1 MTNQD
6 QIRHLKARIADLSE
20 RLPYA
25 DGQAYYDDKRK
36 IKALKAELL
45 ELEKQELPSG
55 DDCNQVEPVRSPRI
69 EDTANINSNSE

>member
-1 MTNQD
+1 MTHQD

-36 IKALKAELL
+36 IQALDKALQQLIDARRAAISELT
-45 ELEKQELPSG
+45 P
-55 DDCNQVEPVRSPRI
+55 
-69 EDTANINSNSE
+69 

>member
-20 RLPYA
+20 WLPYA

-36 IKALKAELL
+36 IEALSAELRAL
-45 ELEKQELPSG
+45 ESASTGQE
-55 DDCNQVEPVRSPRI
+55 V
-69 EDTANINSNSE
+69 

>member
-6 QIRHLKARIADLSE
+6 QIRHLKTRIADLSE

-36 IKALKAELL
+36 IEKLKTELRALENASTE
-45 ELEKQELPSG
+45 QEAAG
-55 DDCNQVEPVRSPRI
+55 DE
-69 EDTANINSNSE
+69 

>member
-36 IKALKAELL
+36 IEKLKTELWDL
-45 ELEKQELPSG
+45 E
-55 DDCNQVEPVRSPRI
+55 RI
-69 EDTANINSNSE
+69 STRKGV

>member
-1 MTNQD
+1 VTTQD

-36 IKALKAELL
+36 IEALSAELWAL
-45 ELEKQELPSG
+45 ESASTGQEVKL
-55 DDCNQVEPVRSPRI
+55 
-69 EDTANINSNSE
+69 

>member
-6 QIRHLKARIADLSE
+6 QIRHLKTRIADLSE

-36 IKALKAELL
+36 IEALSAELRAL
-45 ELEKQELPSG
+45 ENASTGQG
-55 DDCNQVEPVRSPRI
+55 V
-69 EDTANINSNSE
+69 